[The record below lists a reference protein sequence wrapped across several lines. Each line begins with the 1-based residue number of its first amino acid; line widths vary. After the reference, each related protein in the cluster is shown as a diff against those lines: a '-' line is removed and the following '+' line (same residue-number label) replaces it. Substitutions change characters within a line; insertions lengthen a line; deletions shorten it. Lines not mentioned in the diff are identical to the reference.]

1 MKLIKQIT
9 VPLLL
14 FVSMVIVS
22 TGCYSFKGIS
32 IPNEIDT
39 YNVPFVEIQTADAP
53 VGVNQDF
60 QDKLIEKI
68 SRESRLN
75 LNTDKPDISLQCS
88 ITRFAVEAISP
99 NANNNVDASRLVVG
113 IRVEYKDIKT
123 PKNNWSRTFNGN
135 EEFETGTNLL
145 AVQDELLDAIFDR
158 IVGDIFDKAF
168 TNW

>member
-1 MKLIKQIT
+1 MKLIKHIT
-9 VPLLL
+9 TLLTLVL
-14 FVSMVIVS
+14 FTL
-22 TGCYSFKGIS
+22 TGCYSFKGIT
-32 IPNEIDT
+32 IPNDIET

-75 LNTDKPDISLQCS
+75 LNTDKPDVSFNCS
-88 ITRFAVEAISP
+88 ITRFVVEAISP

-113 IRVEYKDIKT
+113 IRVEYKDSKT
-123 PKNNWSRTFNGN
+123 PKNNWSKTFNGN

-145 AVQDELLDAIFDR
+145 AVQDDLLESIFNR